1 MKNRRIAPL
10 GVALALAFTA
20 TAASAEVVYTE
31 TYVSPAPYEVVRV
44 ERVAGSDVVTY
55 PDGYVVYNTQSP
67 RVVERYYP
75 PRETVV
81 IQADPVYVTAP
92 GYPYAYAD
100 PRHPSWGHLI
110 DYGLFNR
117 EGPNDFGR

>member
-1 MKNRRIAPL
+1 MKNRRIATL
-10 GVALALAFTA
+10 GIAIAAGLTA
-20 TAASAEVVYTE
+20 TAASAEVIYRE
-31 TYVSPAPYEVVRV
+31 AYVSSAPYEVGRV

-55 PDGYVVYNTQSP
+55 QDGYVVYNTPQP

-81 IQADPVYVTAP
+81 LQADPVYVTAP
-92 GYPYAYAD
+92 SYPYAYAD

-117 EGPNDFGR
+117 QGPNDFGR